1 VSAAASP
8 GESEPERAPR
18 VIAVRRGYALK
29 RALDVALVAGTL
41 PLWLPLLLAVAV
53 LVRVRLGAPVLFR
66 QQRPGRG
73 GVPFELLKF
82 RTMSDARDASGAPLA
97 DEARLTRFGR
107 RLRSTSLDELPELLN
122 VLRGDMSLVGP
133 RPLLLRYMPRYSPRH
148 LRRHELRP
156 GLTGLAQISGRNAI
170 DWATRF
176 DVDVD
181 YVDRCSLGLDL
192 WILARTVRTVLRRE
206 GVSAAGE
213 ATMPEF
219 TGYPAISSSA
229 TPASSRRSAQE
240 RQGPTDAGAS
250 SAVRTR
256 AHTRA

>member
-1 VSAAASP
+1 
-8 GESEPERAPR
+8 

-133 RPLLLRYMPRYSPRH
+133 RPLLLRYMPRYSPGTCAATSCGRGSPGS
-148 LRRHELRP
+148 RRSP
-156 GLTGLAQISGRNAI
+156 G
-170 DWATRF
+170 ATRSTGRRASTSTSSTWTAARSAWTCGSRA
-176 DVDVD
+176 
-181 YVDRCSLGLDL
+181 DRAHGAAPRRGERGGRGDDARVHRLSGDL
-192 WILARTVRTVLRRE
+192 VAV
-206 GVSAAGE
+206 
-213 ATMPEF
+213 
-219 TGYPAISSSA
+219 